1 MPTHNH
7 DHGRGLEPEPLD
19 DEIRLDDPTED
30 RARANTTVG
39 EVVEEDL
46 DSPHT
51 VSRRLPDGGAAGF
64 DVPTEPLELD
74 LSDDVEVARDWRGR
88 DTDDLPPL

>member
-1 MPTHNH
+1 MTSH
-7 DHGRGLEPEPLD
+7 DRGIPAIPLGD
-19 DEIRLDDPTED
+19 TVRLDDPTED

-39 EVVEEDL
+39 EVVTEDL

-51 VSRRLPDGGAAGF
+51 ASRRLDDGGAAGF
-64 DVPTEPLELD
+64 DVPTEPLEFP
-74 LSDDVEVARDWRGR
+74 DDRPWRGR